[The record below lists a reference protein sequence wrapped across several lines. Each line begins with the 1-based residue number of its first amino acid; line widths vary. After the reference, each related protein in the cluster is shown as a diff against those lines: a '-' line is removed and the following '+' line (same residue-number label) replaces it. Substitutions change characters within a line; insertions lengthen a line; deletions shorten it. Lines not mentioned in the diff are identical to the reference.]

1 MIREKRRDTKSLYY
15 SVIPII
21 LFLMVILFC
30 YLVNKVYSNEKMFN
44 GQQIVVMKGWEGF
57 ADRLQVL
64 SHCLHYC
71 RLHKASI
78 CIDWR
83 DYMWGQETLDF
94 SDYFE
99 IVGVN
104 VVSIADVIE
113 RMKQGT
119 TILPSQWNLEKISSV
134 PNESTRGEEYD
145 CPFNNSYKRVNSEII
160 VSNTKGFRT
169 WHINN
174 LTSNIRLKE
183 NIATII
189 ASRLKKLE
197 IPFTVI
203 HLRGTDRLSN
213 LTLEESIKPAVDII
227 KLQPEYI
234 TERMYVLSDM
244 KEMINLWMSKFPK
257 TKKLY
262 NDYEIYKLPTNLN
275 SGTHQIPKDVMEF
288 YGLKKHNMNIDTIYD
303 FLIISSA
310 KWCFGNSKDST
321 YTNMASFIRKGGNSG
336 VSKWLRDFYP

>member
-1 MIREKRRDTKSLYY
+1 MSRKKISDKKSLSYIA
-15 SVIPII
+15 IPII
-21 LFLMVILFC
+21 LFLVIILIS
-30 YLVNKVYSNEKMFN
+30 YLRFKLKSNEKMFN
-44 GQQIVVMKGWEGF
+44 EQQIVVMKGWEGF

-71 RLHKASI
+71 RIHKASI

-99 IVGVN
+99 ISGVN
-104 VVSIADVIE
+104 VVSLSDVIE
-113 RMKQGT
+113 RMKKGA
-119 TILPSQWNLEKISSV
+119 TILPSMWNLEKISGV
-134 PNESTRGEEYD
+134 PDESTRGEEYD
-145 CPFNNSYKRVNSEII
+145 CPFNSSYNRVNSEII
-160 VSNTKGFRT
+160 VSNTKGIRT

-183 NIATII
+183 NIAEII
-189 ASRLKKLE
+189 SDRLKNLE

-227 KLQPEYI
+227 NLQPSRI
-234 TERMYVLSDM
+234 TDRMYVLSDM
-244 KEMINLWMSKFPK
+244 KEMINLWMTKFPK

-262 NDYEIYKLPTNLN
+262 TDYEIYKLPSNLS
-275 SGTHQIPKDVMEF
+275 SGTHQISKDAIEL

-321 YTNMASFIRKGGNSG
+321 YTIMASFIRNGGKSG
-336 VSKWLRDFYP
+336 VSKWLRNF